1 MNNQK
6 KVKALFSLS
15 ILIIVALF
23 VTVVFQLINIV
34 KIKNNIITQNQQ
46 IEQLEQ
52 QLDYY
57 QNKEPETNYEEV
69 I

>member
-23 VTVVFQLINIV
+23 VTVVFQLVNIV
-34 KIKNNIITQNQQ
+34 KIKNNINSQKQQ

-57 QNKEPETNYEEV
+57 ENKEPETNYEEV